1 MHLKIVIYDDDEV
14 VCSQIESMI
23 LRYEKE
29 AVLDV
34 TIQLFYD
41 GSSLMDTIQNDDDN
55 FDLVYLDIGMD
66 GINGLDIGVAI
77 RDKLRDH
84 KMQIV
89 YVSGTGQYD
98 R

>member
-1 MHLKIVIYDDDEV
+1 M
-14 VCSQIESMI
+14 
-23 LRYEKE
+23 
-29 AVLDV
+29 LDV

-77 RDKLRDH
+77 KDKLRDH